1 MTRAHVSSV
10 TKAVHLPARTPR
22 SEVKEPLGR
31 ALLDVLDAAVDV
43 DGFTDLRKSIMTAV
57 YNYDTESFE
66 IRWDLAK

>member
-1 MTRAHVSSV
+1 MARAKISSV
-10 TKAVHLPARTPR
+10 TKGVHMPACTPR

-43 DGFTDLRKSIMTAV
+43 DGYTDLRLSVLTAV

>member
-1 MTRAHVSSV
+1 MVRASVSSV
-10 TKAVHLPARTPR
+10 TKSVPMPPSTPR

-43 DGFTDLRKSIMTAV
+43 GGYTDLRRSIMTAV
-57 YNYDTESFE
+57 YNYDTEAFE